1 MNQCDRWVWYTV
13 ALRSRSSVIAMV
25 IAVLLIAIVLSILAF
40 RMGLGSESSS
50 RVVLR
55 GSGATFLQPQLEA
68 WIEAFMKEHKNI
80 VIEYSGIGSGAGQ
93 QQFFKGLTD
102 FCGSD
107 PPLSRSRWEEYKGR
121 VLQLPVILGAV
132 AIIYNVPEIP
142 RDVHLNL
149 TGDVIALIY
158 RGEIRYWDDPRIA
171 KLNPAIAN
179 KLPHVEIV
187 AVHRSDASGT
197 TQIFTTF
204 LHKAAPDLWPKK
216 LVGKVVDWPV
226 DRVGKGVGAKGN
238 AGVVAVVKNTK
249 YSIGYVEL
257 AYAIKNNLQIAAI
270 MNRDG
275 YFVLPTEKSIQ
286 AAARKALEL
295 GYIPS
300 SPDKDFS
307 KELEAIVYA
316 SGKDSYPIT
325 AFSHI
330 FIWKSYDDKEK
341 VKAIKTFLE
350 WLYENDSKYIVEGYV
365 AVPPEI
371 KTIWMEAIK
380 MIEG

>member
-1 MNQCDRWVWYTV
+1 
-13 ALRSRSSVIAMV
+13 MV

-171 KLNPAIAN
+171 RLNPAIADR
-179 KLPHVEIV
+179 LPHREIV
-187 AVHRSDASGT
+187 PVYRLDANEVT
-197 TQIFTTF
+197 EVFTQF
-204 LHKAAPDLWPKK
+204 LHSVAPDLWPKK
-216 LVGKVVDWPV
+216 LVGKVVDWPLNRGIAV
-226 DRVGKGVGAKGN
+226 RDDEGMVSTIKRVR
-238 AGVVAVVKNTK
+238 

-257 AYAIKNNLQIAAI
+257 SYAIENNLQIAAI
-270 MNRDG
+270 MNRKG
-275 YFVLPTEKSIQ
+275 LFIPPTVAIQ
-286 AAARKALEL
+286 SSASYIHILS
-295 GYIPS
+295 YIPTSLQRS
-300 SPDKDFS
+300 SNKVYNITIYSDKW
-307 KELEAIVYA
+307 
-316 SGKDSYPIT
+316 YPIT
-325 AFSHI
+325 VATYVFMRRD
-330 FIWKSYDDKEK
+330 YDEDRARV
-341 VKAIKTFLE
+341 VKKFLE
-350 WLYENDSKYIVEGYV
+350 WLYHSDRDLYDYTSLSSIARDYG
-365 AVPPEI
+365 
-371 KTIWMEAIK
+371 
-380 MIEG
+380 